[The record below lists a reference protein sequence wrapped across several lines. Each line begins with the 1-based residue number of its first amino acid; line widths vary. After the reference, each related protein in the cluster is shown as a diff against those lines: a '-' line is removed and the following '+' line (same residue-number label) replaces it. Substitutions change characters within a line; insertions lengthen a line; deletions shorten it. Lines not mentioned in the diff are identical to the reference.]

1 MMKPLIALAALL
13 AASAAEADILI
24 DNING
29 YQVDAEGRL
38 RSFNGLLV
46 GDAGKVKI
54 VLTPGAARPGP
65 VERVIDM
72 GGKTMLPGLIDAH
85 GHILGLGFA
94 ALQLD

>member
-13 AASAAEADILI
+13 AATAAEADILI

-46 GDAGKVKI
+46 GDACKV
-54 VLTPGAARPGP
+54 
-65 VERVIDM
+65 
-72 GGKTMLPGLIDAH
+72 
-85 GHILGLGFA
+85 
-94 ALQLD
+94 